1 MSCPSEC
8 GPLGLGH
15 AETAALL
22 TAVAR
27 EPCAWVNGGFTD
39 QLINTT
45 IQPYLTQVTQARGK
59 QYVAKQL
66 LAGSHRLLFKKSIHP
81 CRISDTVAGFERKTE
96 LGELE
101 SNADPTRN
109 LCTPDA

>member
-1 MSCPSEC
+1 MVRSAATTTSPSHL

-59 QYVAKQL
+59 QYRVMPYTTGYAYHGCQPGPGNIPAQWFR
-66 LAGSHRLLFKKSIHP
+66 AGAQKVREYLKYY
-81 CRISDTVAGFERKTE
+81 VV
-96 LGELE
+96 
-101 SNADPTRN
+101 
-109 LCTPDA
+109 